1 MYRLVLPQPY
11 PEMLF
16 YTVGNSY
23 RGDSELVKELRINGS
38 RVLILKQD
46 IYTNPYL
53 SWLREPHE
61 R

>member
-16 YTVGNSY
+16 YTAGNSY

-46 IYTNPYL
+46 IYINPYL